1 MNALRNF
8 NPRLYE
14 ILEIE
19 HRLMSKAHLSKELSK
34 WLNKNN
40 YVKNAIIYVDEKINE
55 LSGLPNK
62 TKHNEL
68 DDGWWDFVT
77 LVYKKWVIRYNL

>member
-1 MNALRNF
+1 MNALREF
-8 NPRLYE
+8 NPRLFE

-19 HRLMSKAHLSKELSK
+19 PRIMTKAHLSRELSI

-40 YVKNAIIYVDEKINE
+40 YVKNAIIYVDEKISE
-55 LSGLPNK
+55 LSGLPIK
-62 TKHNEL
+62 TKHNEV

-77 LVYKKWVIRYNL
+77 LVYKKWVLKF